1 MDLSSSSSVPSL
13 VEYNANKYIYKNTYI
28 YYIKIRIYIYNIYIY
43 NINIYIYIYIYT
55 YNIHMLFGFKYVML
69 YYYIKNVVFPITNRG
84 VLRTKSPNDVNTSK

>member
-13 VEYNANKYIYKNTYI
+13 VEYNANKYIY
-28 YYIKIRIYIYNIYIY
+28 IKIRIYTYIKYIYIY
-43 NINIYIYIYIYT
+43 NIYIYIYIYT

-84 VLRTKSPNDVNTSK
+84 ALRTKSPNDVNTSK